1 MVSRLE
7 TSCKKGSVGDT
18 GSGEMSTNDEM
29 PPTCGDSE
37 VVNEMVVVKC
47 DRKVLSDGGTSSLGR
62 KTACCPF
69 TM

>member
-1 MVSRLE
+1 MSKSE
-7 TSCKKGSVGDT
+7 TSCTKGLVGDT

-29 PPTCGDSE
+29 SPTRGDSE
-37 VVNEMVVVKC
+37 VVDEMVVVKC
-47 DRKVLSDGGTSSLGR
+47 DHKVLSDGGTSNLGH